1 MDAGCTLPL
10 RNYKAV
16 LEASYIGTHFG
27 LGWQRQSDAVE
38 SASRGNGSI
47 QRSLED
53 AAACVLPAV
62 LAQWQAQGGAVPPPP
77 QDVVVAGHGRTDRG
91 VHARQHPFYLKWKAA
106 SETPMDESKATKTTT
121 VSEELAVAIANAVNV
136 QIEGSLTVGSG
147 LRVNAR
153 RFKDSGK
160 IVGKT

>member
-62 LAQWQAQGGAVPPPP
+62 LAQWQAQGGAVPPPTT
-77 QDVVVAGHGRTDRG
+77 GCSGGRAWPDRSRG
-91 VHARQHPFYLKWKAA
+91 ARKAA
-106 SETPMDESKATKTTT
+106 SVLFEVEGC
-121 VSEELAVAIANAVNV
+121 VSNANGRKQSHQDNNC
-136 QIEGSLTVGSG
+136 IGG
-147 LRVNAR
+147 AR
-153 RFKDSGK
+153 CCNRKRGK
-160 IVGKT
+160 RAD